1 MYSLENILSLSV
13 SEKRQMSFQMALKWR
28 ENNIE
33 MVRIDTNY
41 KNYEEES
48 LTFETYYFLKE
59 MSEVDSIFD
68 VFLLKK

>member
-59 MSEVDSIFD
+59 MSEVDSTFD